1 MSIWDVD
8 LLGDVL
14 TSLFSTLQWGA
25 ADAEIKV
32 PSVEITELKGSLF
45 TAWRRSVY
53 SHTCYGYCQEFV
65 PCLFLPFWSIHLH
78 FFRSLF

>member
-1 MSIWDVD
+1 MNAAGVDRAEESRGVTMSIWDVD

-14 TSLFSTLQWGA
+14 TSLFSALQWGA

-53 SHTCYGYCQEFV
+53 SHTCYACCQGNI
-65 PCLFLPFWSIHLH
+65 SG
-78 FFRSLF
+78 